1 MRAVGEKIA
10 KYAIPFF
17 SILPQ
22 HFPPFPPLSTT
33 FNLVFQNI
41 QFLFVE
47 NDVIPI
53 LALLDEF
60 KREYQRF
67 IKEIFELGFLF
78 WIGLEVVDAAY
89 LLRMHPASPE
99 G

>member
-1 MRAVGEKIA
+1 MRAVGEEIA

-22 HFPPFPPLSTT
+22 HFPNFSSTT

-67 IKEIFELGFLF
+67 IKEIFFELGFLF

-89 LLRMHPASPE
+89 LLRMHPASSE